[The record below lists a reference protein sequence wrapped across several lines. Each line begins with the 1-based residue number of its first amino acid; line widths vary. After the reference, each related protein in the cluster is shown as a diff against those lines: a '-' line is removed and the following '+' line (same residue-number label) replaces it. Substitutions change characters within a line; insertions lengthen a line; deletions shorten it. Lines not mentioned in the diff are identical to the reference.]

1 MRATTQC
8 FLHDFCVIEQLQIH
22 AERREPASKGGRRAR
37 AHRAQRLRRSD
48 LFGFLALD
56 Q

>member
-22 AERREPASKGGRRAR
+22 AERREPASKGRRRAR
-37 AHRAQRLRRSD
+37 AHEGAEITLE
-48 LFGFLALD
+48 
-56 Q
+56 